1 MTTSLADLAD
11 PLAAASDP
19 ARTAAPASEQPPAPV
34 PGGGGRRW
42 RSVVSKLVSV
52 VLVFAAAAGG
62 IVVLAASASARAV
75 NPEIP
80 VAQPAP
86 VIGEPV
92 TDEAVAEEPVSDQA
106 SPSPTAT
113 SAQSSF
119 GPRYNADAGWL
130 RRVAAATGIPS
141 RALAGYASAAI
152 GLAKEQP
159 ACGLSW
165 NTLAAIGA
173 VESSHG
179 EHQDGQLL
187 ESGLSSVP
195 IRGPALDGSGLGMI
209 RDSDNGV
216 WDGDSTWDRAVGPM
230 QFIPATW
237 RRWGADGNG
246 DGKADPNQIDDA
258 ALAAGRYLCASGS
271 LRSPSGWR
279 AAIYSYN
286 HSDAYVDKV
295 AGVANSY
302 AAASNG

>member
-1 MTTSLADLAD
+1 M
-11 PLAAASDP
+11 
-19 ARTAAPASEQPPAPV
+19 
-34 PGGGGRRW
+34 
-42 RSVVSKLVSV
+42 
-52 VLVFAAAAGG
+52 VLIFAAAAGV
-62 IVVLAASASARAV
+62 IVVLTVNASARAV
-75 NPEIP
+75 NPEIAA
-80 VAQPAP
+80 AQPAAP
-86 VIGEPV
+86 VVVDEP
-92 TDEAVAEEPVSDQA
+92 A
-106 SPSPTAT
+106 PTA
-113 SAQSSF
+113 SQQPAAAVHMS
-119 GPRYNADAGWL
+119 GPRNPPDPSWL
-130 RRVAAATGIPS
+130 GRVAAATGIPS

-152 GLAKEQP
+152 AVAKEQP
-159 ACGLSW
+159 GCGLSW

-187 ESGLSSVP
+187 DSGLPSSP
-195 IRGPALDGSGLGMI
+195 IRGPALNGSGLGMI
-209 RDSDNGV
+209 RDSDKGA
-216 WDGDSTWDRAVGPM
+216 WDGDATWDRAIGPM

-302 AAASNG
+302 AAVSGG

>member
-1 MTTSLADLAD
+1 MTTSPAALAE
-11 PLAAASDP
+11 P
-19 ARTAAPASEQPPAPV
+19 AAPRS
-34 PGGGGRRW
+34 GGRRW
-42 RSVVSKLVSV
+42 RALATRMASV
-52 VLVFAAAAGG
+52 VLIFAAAAGV
-62 IVVLAASASARAV
+62 IVVLTVNASARAV
-75 NPEIP
+75 NPEIAA
-80 VAQPAP
+80 AQPAAP
-86 VIGEPV
+86 VVVDEP
-92 TDEAVAEEPVSDQA
+92 A
-106 SPSPTAT
+106 PTA
-113 SAQSSF
+113 SQQPAAAVHMS
-119 GPRYNADAGWL
+119 GPRNPPDPSWL
-130 RRVAAATGIPS
+130 GRVAAATGIPS

-152 GLAKEQP
+152 AVAKEQP
-159 ACGLSW
+159 GCGLSW

-187 ESGLSSVP
+187 DSGLPSSP
-195 IRGPALDGSGLGMI
+195 IRGPALNGSGLGMI
-209 RDSDNGV
+209 RDSDKGA
-216 WDGDSTWDRAVGPM
+216 WDGDATWDRAIGPM

-302 AAASNG
+302 AAVSGG